1 MLKKLSFSKKMLY
14 ASSSAGWA
22 MIDRIMITW
31 LMYYYITSPAGGE
44 PLLMPVLFGT
54 IMLLGRV
61 VDAVADPMVALW
73 SDNFNGRLGRRIP
86 FMLVGGILYLLVFV
100 ALFYPPV
107 AGSSVI
113 NAVYLTLMIG
123 LYFFLFT
130 VYVCP
135 YLALLPELARTN
147 RDRVDLATLRAVFS
161 LLGVA
166 IALVGSGLLIA
177 FLGFK
182 GMIWSLGLLGLL
194 FMYLPAF
201 IKEKDYAQS
210 LPATLGLTQA
220 VMTTFKNRAFRIYLV
235 GNATF
240 WFGFNII
247 TLGLPFY
254 VTVLLGLQEEQTS
267 IFFAV
272 TFGMAVLTFPIIN
285 ILAKKMGPKI
295 VMVISM
301 FLFVMVLPFFYF
313 LGGSYLGLSPFNF
326 GLLIMGIAGVPL
338 ASLFV
343 LPDAIVAS
351 ITDVEETLS
360 GQRREAMY
368 FGAQGFVLKI
378 VMGLS
383 SFITG
388 VLMQFFG
395 ETAASPLGIQLTGP
409 VAAVFIL
416 LGGLAFM
423 RYPEKE
429 VLSYEKTIPPVGG

>member
-1 MLKKLSFSKKMLY
+1 MLKKLPFSGKMLY

-22 MIDRIMITW
+22 MIDRIVLTW

-44 PLLMPVLFGT
+44 PLMMPVVFGT

-73 SDNFNGRLGRRIP
+73 SDNFKGRLGRRIP
-86 FMLVGGILYLLVFV
+86 FMLVGGIFYFIVFV

-107 AGSSVI
+107 AGNSVV
-113 NAVYLTLMIG
+113 NVVYLALLVGM
-123 LYFFLFT
+123 YFFLFT

-135 YLALLPELARTN
+135 YLALLPELARTS

-166 IALVGSGLLIA
+166 VALVGSGLLIA
-177 FLGFK
+177 ALGFK
-182 GMIWSLGLLGLL
+182 GMIWSLGFLGLL
-194 FMYLPAF
+194 FMYLPAL

-210 LPATLGLTQA
+210 LPATLGLIDA

-272 TFGMAVLTFPIIN
+272 TFGMAVLTFPLVN

-301 FLFVMVLPFFYF
+301 FLFVLVLPFFYF
-313 LGGSYLGLSPFNF
+313 LGGGYLGLSPYNF
-326 GLLIMGIAGVPL
+326 GLLIMGFAGIPL

-351 ITDVEETLS
+351 ITDVEQSLS

-388 VLMQFFG
+388 LLMQFFG
-395 ETAASPLGIQLTGP
+395 QTAASPLGIQLTGP

-416 LGGLAFM
+416 LGSLAFM
-423 RYPEKE
+423 KYPEKE

>member
-1 MLKKLSFSKKMLY
+1 MVKKLKFSGKMLY

-22 MIDRIMITW
+22 MIDRIVITW
-31 LMYYYITSPAGGE
+31 LMYYYITSPEGGE
-44 PLLMPVLFGT
+44 PLLMPVVFGT

-86 FMLVGGILYLLVFV
+86 FMLVGGILYFFVFV

-107 AGSSVI
+107 AGQSVF
-113 NAVYLTLMIG
+113 NALYLILMIG

-135 YLALLPELARTN
+135 YLALLPELARSS

-177 FLGFK
+177 LLGFK

-194 FMYLPAF
+194 LMYLPALV
-201 IKEKDYAQS
+201 KEKDYAQS
-210 LPATLGLTQA
+210 LPATLGLIEA
-220 VMTTFKNRAFRIYLV
+220 VKTTFKNRAFRIYLV

-247 TLGLPFY
+247 TLGLSFY

-272 TFGMAVLTFPIIN
+272 TFGMAALTFPIIN

-301 FLFVMVLPFFYF
+301 FLFVLVLPFFYL

-326 GLLIMGIAGVPL
+326 GLLIMGFAGIPL

-351 ITDVEETLS
+351 ITDVEESLS

-368 FGAQGFVLKI
+368 FGTQGFVLKI

-388 VLMQFFG
+388 LLMHFFG
-395 ETAASPLGIQLTGP
+395 QTVASPLGIQLTGP
-409 VAAVFIL
+409 VAAFFIL

-429 VLSYEKTIPPVGG
+429 VLSYEKINPPLGG

>member
-1 MLKKLSFSKKMLY
+1 MLKKLPFSGKVLY

-22 MIDRIMITW
+22 MIDRLVITW
-31 LMYYYITSPAGGE
+31 LMYYYITSPEVGE
-44 PLLMPVLFGT
+44 PLLMPVVFGT

-61 VDAVADPMVALW
+61 VDAVADPLVALW
-73 SDNFNGRLGRRIP
+73 SDNFSGRLGRRIP
-86 FMLVGGILYLLVFV
+86 FMLVGGVLYFLVFA

-107 AGSSVI
+107 AGESLY
-113 NAVYLTLMIG
+113 NALYLILMVG
-123 LYFFLFT
+123 LYFLLFT

-135 YLALLPELARTN
+135 YLALLPELARTS
-147 RDRVDLATLRAVFS
+147 RDRVDLATLRAVFT

-166 IALVGSGLLIA
+166 IALVGSGVLIA
-177 FLGFK
+177 LLGFR

-220 VMTTFKNRAFRIYLV
+220 VMTTFKNQAFRIYLV
-235 GNATF
+235 GNAAF

-247 TLGLPFY
+247 TLALPFY
-254 VTVLLGLQEEQTS
+254 VTILLGLQEEQTS

-272 TFGMAVLTFPIIN
+272 TFGMAVLTFPIVN
-285 ILAKKMGPKI
+285 ILAKNMGPKK
-295 VMVISM
+295 VMIISM
-301 FLFVMVLPFFYF
+301 FLFVAVLPMFYF
-313 LGGSYLGLSPFNF
+313 LGGSCLGLTPYNF
-326 GLLIMGIAGVPL
+326 GLLLMGFAGIPL

-351 ITDVEETLS
+351 ITDVEESLS

-383 SFITG
+383 SFVTG
-388 VLMQFFG
+388 ILLQFFG
-395 ETAASPLGIQLTGP
+395 ETAADPLGIQLTGP

-416 LGGLAFM
+416 LGGIVFM

-429 VLSYEKTIPPVGG
+429 VLSFEQIIPPVKR